1 MIMTHT
7 AALALAPAVA
17 LGLHEISDPR
27 FQRKRSR
34 NQKQLMPEIDGTTHG
49 TDLIIEF
56 YHV

>member
-1 MIMTHT
+1 MTHT
-7 AALALAPAVA
+7 VALALAPAVA
-17 LGLHEISDPR
+17 LGLHEIPDPR

-34 NQKQLMPEIDGTTHG
+34 NQKQLMPEIDGTAHG